1 MRFAL
6 FLLLLA
12 GCSTTPPK
20 ELSLE
25 ELAVREAKIRKT
37 CDFMV
42 GPHPEHPDYQKC
54 MEVVGAELGGN

>member
-6 FLLLLA
+6 FMLLLA
-12 GCSTTPPK
+12 GCSSTPP
-20 ELSLE
+20 EVLSPE
-25 ELAVREAKIRKT
+25 AFAKREAEIKRT

-54 MEVVGAELGGN
+54 MEVVGAELK